1 MEMAIDVNMGIETT
15 ATEATITIKDMDTVE
30 DMYTMVTM
38 TIDTIKDTEAIKITD
53 RGYGYGGHHH

>member
-1 MEMAIDVNMGIETT
+1 MGIETT
-15 ATEATITIKDMDTVE
+15 TTEATITIKDMDTVD